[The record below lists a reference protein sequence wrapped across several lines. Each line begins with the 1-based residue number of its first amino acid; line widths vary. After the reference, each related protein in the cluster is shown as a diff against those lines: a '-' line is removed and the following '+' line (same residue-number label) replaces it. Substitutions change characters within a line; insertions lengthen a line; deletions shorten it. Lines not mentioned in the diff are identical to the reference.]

1 MNKRKMILL
10 IIAVILLIG
19 MLFGFYYLYVRL
31 PIINGYAAKNMCSC
45 VFVAGREQKDIEAN
59 DLNFSLV
66 KYASNTIDFENKTVT
81 SSFWGMRSQQAF
93 YNEKTGCSLVN
104 TGKPF
109 NTTAL
114 NISPPKP
121 TASSFLFADFEN
133 VKPIPSNINQDKL
146 RAAIGNH
153 FIEVEGENTR
163 NTRAIVVLYGN
174 QLIAE
179 QYAEGFD
186 KNTKQL
192 GWSMAK
198 SIMSTLTGIL
208 VQQGKID
215 INQPTGIETWQNDDR
230 KNITWNQLLQMNS
243 GLKWKEDYA
252 SISDVT
258 KMLYTEDDIYS
269 FAVNHKLDGTPGKTW
284 EYSSGT
290 SNILSGLIREQLD
303 DDEAYLNFA
312 SKELFNW
319 IGAESMVLE
328 TDPSGTIVGSSY
340 AWATPRDWAKYGL
353 LYLQNGKVADQQ
365 IFPDWWAEYTATP
378 AEGSEGKYGAQF
390 WKQNDEEFPNVPK
403 DMYFADGFQGQRIFI
418 IPSKNLV
425 VVRLGLANKGDI
437 SYDQLLKEVIEAVE

>member
-1 MNKRKMILL
+1 MNTRKIIKIMAFILL
-10 IIAVILLIG
+10 LGI
-19 MLFGFYYLYVRL
+19 LFGFYYLYVRL
-31 PIINGYAAKNMCSC
+31 PVINGYAAKNMCSC
-45 VFVAGREQKDIEAN
+45 VFVAGREQKEIEAK
-59 DLNFSLV
+59 DLKFSFI
-66 KYASNTIDFENKTVT
+66 KYVSNTIDYQNKTVT
-81 SSFWGMRSQQAF
+81 SSFLGMRSQKAF
-93 YNEKTGCSLVN
+93 YNEKTGCYLVT

-109 NTTAL
+109 DLTAL
-114 NISPPKP
+114 NITPTKP
-121 TASSFLFADFEN
+121 EAISSLFADFDNLEPLPKK
-133 VKPIPSNINQDKL
+133 VNQNKL
-146 RAAIGNH
+146 KAAIDNH
-153 FIEVEGENTR
+153 FTEVEGENPK

-198 SIMSTLTGIL
+198 SIMNTLVGIL
-208 VQQGKID
+208 IKKGEIELHKT
-215 INQPTGIETWQNDDR
+215 TGIEKWQNDNR

-243 GLKWKEDYA
+243 GLKWEENYG

-258 KMLYTEDDIYS
+258 KMLYTEDDVYS

-284 EYSSGT
+284 KYSSGT
-290 SNILSGLIREQLD
+290 SNILSGLIRKQLAD
-303 DDEAYLNFA
+303 DTAYLNFA
-312 SKELFNW
+312 NKELFNW

-353 LYLQNGKVADQQ
+353 LYLKNGKVADQQ
-365 IFPDWWAEYTATP
+365 IFPEWWSEYTASP

-390 WKQNDEEFPNVPK
+390 WKQNDEEYPNVPK

-418 IPSKNLV
+418 IPSKNIV
-425 VVRLGLANKGDI
+425 VVRFGLANKGDI
-437 SYDQLLKEVIEAVE
+437 SYDQLLKEVIEAIE

>member
-1 MNKRKMILL
+1 MNKRKIILM

-19 MLFGFYYLYVRL
+19 IMFGFYYLYVRL

-45 VFVAGREQKDIEAN
+45 VFVAGREQKDIETN

-81 SSFWGMRSQQAF
+81 SSFWGMRSQKAY
-93 YNEKTGCSLVN
+93 YNEKIGCSMVN
-104 TGKPF
+104 KGKPF
-109 NTTAL
+109 NTE
-114 NISPPKP
+114 NIDIQFPKKL
-121 TASSFLFADFEN
+121 TASSAFVDFTSKKE
-133 VKPIPSNINQDKL
+133 IPSNINKEKLQNAIDK
-146 RAAIGNH
+146 H
-153 FIEVEGENTR
+153 FQEVEGENTR
-163 NTRAIVVLYGN
+163 NTRAFLVLYGN
-174 QLIAE
+174 QLITE
-179 QYAEGFD
+179 KYSEGFD
-186 KNTKQL
+186 KDTRQL

-215 INQPTGIETWQNDDR
+215 INQPTGIETWQNDER
-230 KNITWNQLLQMNS
+230 KKITWNHLLQMNS
-243 GLKWKEDYA
+243 GLEWEENYGA
-252 SISDVT
+252 ISDVT
-258 KMLYTEDDIYS
+258 KMLYAEDDIYS

-284 EYSSGT
+284 KYSSGT
-290 SNILSGLIREQLD
+290 SNILSGLIRKQLD
-303 DDEAYLNFA
+303 DDEAFLNFA
-312 SKELFNW
+312 NKELFNW

-425 VVRLGLANKGDI
+425 IVRFGLTNKGDI
-437 SYDQLLKEVIEAVE
+437 SFNQLLKEVIEAVE

>member
-1 MNKRKMILL
+1 MNKRKIILM

-19 MLFGFYYLYVRL
+19 IMFGFYYLYVRL

-45 VFVAGREQKDIEAN
+45 VFVAGREQKDIETN

-81 SSFWGMRSQQAF
+81 SSFWGMRSQKAF
-93 YNEKTGCSLVN
+93 YNKKTGCSLVN
-104 TGKPF
+104 TGKSF
-109 NTTAL
+109 NTKELKITH
-114 NISPPKP
+114 PKP
-121 TASSFLFADFEN
+121 AASSFLFADFEN
-133 VKPIPSNINQDKL
+133 GKPIPSNINQDKL
-146 RAAIGNH
+146 RAAIGND
-153 FIEVEGENTR
+153 FIEAEGENTR

-174 QLIAE
+174 ELIAE

-198 SIMSTLTGIL
+198 SIISTLTGIL
-208 VQQGKID
+208 VKQGEID

-269 FAVNHKLDGTPGKTW
+269 FAVNHKLDGIPGKTW

-312 SKELFNW
+312 NKELFNW

-353 LYLQNGKVADQQ
+353 LYLNNGKVGERQ
-365 IFPDWWAEYTATP
+365 IFPDWWAEHTTTP

-390 WKQNDEEFPNVPK
+390 WKQNDEDFPHVPK

-437 SYDQLLKEVIEAVE
+437 SFNQLLKEVIEAVE

>member
-1 MNKRKMILL
+1 MNKRK
-10 IIAVILLIG
+10 IIRIMAVIVLIG
-19 MLFGFYYLYVRL
+19 IMFGFYYLYIRL

-81 SSFWGMRSQQAF
+81 SSFWGMRSQMAF

-104 TGKPF
+104 TRKPF
-109 NTTAL
+109 NTKEL
-114 NISPPKP
+114 NITPPKSL
-121 TASSFLFADFEN
+121 AISFLFSDFESLN
-133 VKPIPSNINQDKL
+133 PIPLNINQDKL

-179 QYAEGFD
+179 EYTEGFD

-198 SIMSTLTGIL
+198 SIMSSLIGIL
-208 VQQGKID
+208 VQQGEID
-215 INQPTGIETWQNDDR
+215 INQPTGIETWQNDNR

-243 GLKWKEDYA
+243 GLKWEEDYG

-258 KMLYTEDDIYS
+258 KMLYTEDDSYA
-269 FAVNHKLDGTPGKTW
+269 FAVDHQLDGTPGKSW
-284 EYSSGT
+284 KYSSGT
-290 SNILSGLIREQLD
+290 SNILSGLIRKQLD
-303 DDEAYLNFA
+303 DDETYLNFA
-312 SKELFNW
+312 TKELFNW

-365 IFPDWWAEYTATP
+365 IFPDWWTEYTASP

-425 VVRLGLANKGDI
+425 IVRFGLANKGDI
-437 SYDQLLKEVIEAVE
+437 SFNQLLKEVIEAVE

>member
-1 MNKRKMILL
+1 MNKRK
-10 IIAVILLIG
+10 IIRIMAVIVLMGI
-19 MLFGFYYLYVRL
+19 MFGFYYLYIRL

-81 SSFWGMRSQQAF
+81 SSFWGMRTQKAF
-93 YNEKTGCSLVN
+93 YNEKTGCALVN
-104 TGKPF
+104 TGNPF
-109 NTTAL
+109 DISAL
-114 NISPPKP
+114 NIPPAKSE
-121 TASSFLFADFEN
+121 AISALFVDFEN
-133 VKPIPSNINQDKL
+133 LNPLPEKINQNKL
-146 RAAIGNH
+146 RTAIDNH
-153 FIEVEGENTR
+153 FIEVEGQNTR

-198 SIMSTLTGIL
+198 SIISTLTGIL
-208 VQQGKID
+208 VQQGVID
-215 INQPTGIETWQNDDR
+215 INQPTGIETWQKDNR

-243 GLKWKEDYA
+243 GLKWEEDYG

-258 KMLYTEDDIYS
+258 KMLYTEDDSYA
-269 FAVNHKLDGTPGKTW
+269 FAVDHQLEGETGKDW
-284 EYSSGT
+284 KYSSGT

-303 DDEAYLNFA
+303 DDETYLNFA
-312 SKELFNW
+312 NKELFNW

-353 LYLQNGKVADQQ
+353 LYLQKGKVAGQQ
-365 IFPDWWAEYTATP
+365 IFPDWWAEYTASP

-425 VVRLGLANKGDI
+425 VVRVGLANKGDI
-437 SYDQLLKEVIEAVE
+437 SYDQLLKDVIEAVE

>member
-1 MNKRKMILL
+1 MNKRK
-10 IIAVILLIG
+10 IIKIMAVILLIG
-19 MLFGFYYLYVRL
+19 IMFGFYYLYVRL

-66 KYASNTIDFENKTVT
+66 KYASNTVDFENKTVT
-81 SSFWGMRSQQAF
+81 SSFWGMRSQKAF

-114 NISPPKP
+114 NITPPKS
-121 TASSFLFADFEN
+121 TASSFIFADFEN

-153 FIEVEGENTR
+153 FIEVEGGNTR

-179 QYAEGFD
+179 QYVEGFD

-215 INQPTGIETWQNDDR
+215 INQPTGIETWQNDNR
-230 KNITWNQLLQMNS
+230 KNITWSHLLQMNS
-243 GLKWKEDYA
+243 GLKWKEDYG

-258 KMLYTEDDIYS
+258 KMLYTQDDIYS

-290 SNILSGLIREQLD
+290 TNILSGLIRKEIGN
-303 DDEAYLNFA
+303 DENYLNFA
-312 SKELFNW
+312 STTLFNW

-353 LYLQNGKVADQQ
+353 LYLKNGKVADQQ
-365 IFPDWWAEYTATP
+365 IFPDWWAEYTASP

-390 WKQNDEEFPNVPK
+390 WKQNDEDFPNVPE

-425 VVRLGLANKGDI
+425 IVRFGLTNKGDI
-437 SYDQLLKEVIEAVE
+437 SFNQLLEEVIEAVE